1 MSKLKQMRR
10 GELANCAR
18 RDLAME
24 LRRLGDSGL
33 KISEIGLGCNNF
45 GVRVDQETTKAVVAA
60 ALDAGI
66 NFFDTAN
73 V

>member
-1 MSKLKQMRR
+1 
-10 GELANCAR
+10 
-18 RDLAME
+18 ME